1 MTSPI
6 AIQRKKKNDPGHEL
20 KVLISGEIFT
30 IKASGTDLKVQV
42 FSGFPLAFL
51 EKLEKK
57 KSKFTSGDLV
67 IILSTKHDT
76 NFEVIW

>member
-6 AIQRKKKNDPGHEL
+6 AIQRKKKNNPGHEL

-30 IKASGTDLKVQV
+30 RKASGTDLKVQV

-57 KSKFTSGDLV
+57 
-67 IILSTKHDT
+67 I
-76 NFEVIW
+76 

>member
-6 AIQRKKKNDPGHEL
+6 AIQRKKKKNDPGHEL

-57 KSKFTSGDLV
+57 NLNLPPGT
-67 IILSTKHDT
+67 LSLSFLQSMIPTLK
-76 NFEVIW
+76 